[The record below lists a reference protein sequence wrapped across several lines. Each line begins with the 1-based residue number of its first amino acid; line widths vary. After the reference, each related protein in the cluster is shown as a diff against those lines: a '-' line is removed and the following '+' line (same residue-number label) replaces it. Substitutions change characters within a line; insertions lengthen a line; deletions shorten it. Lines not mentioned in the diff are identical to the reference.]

1 MQRTVKV
8 SDFYICLGKGFV
20 MQKKI
25 LYVIDDGNTDKK
37 IKMLQE
43 QILPENLVAEVTAVP
58 RGCNKATYYNEVG
71 RESEAEYTIYL
82 NGDFCICDT
91 NMTLMLLETLRHNKD
106 AALVGLHG
114 TNKFSV
120 DLCQWQNDFA
130 NFPVGVYTA
139 KIINSTVLATSKFI
153 PWREN
158 TGLDDGLLYM
168 GYVIDVQKQN
178 KKTVVL
184 AHKENYL
191 KNEIFS
197 SLERDGIQVFQKIY
211 GKDLLPLVSV
221 LIPTYNRRDLFSL
234 ALKSVLEQ
242 DYPNL
247 EIIVS
252 DDGTND
258 ETEKYIQPYLKD
270 EKLNIKYKHHKNFTF
285 KKNWLWLL
293 ENFHG
298 EYFNF
303 LMDDD
308 LFAPNKISRMVSG
321 YITNPNVVLVTSYR
335 QFIDING
342 NYIMGHEPL
351 ADIDTIF
358 DGKDIIKKTVSSL
371 KNFIGEPTT
380 VLLHKRSKSIMKEYI
395 QENSAIIDV
404 KTSLKI
410 LETGDLLYISEPL
423 SFFRV
428 HKNQDQRSLERIIDS
443 RYHWLKLF
451 SEYTQN
457 EKYLSREEAGR
468 TACDVIVPNY
478 IEPME
483 LFCKI
488 LKNKTSGL

>member
-1 MQRTVKV
+1 M
-8 SDFYICLGKGFV
+8 L
-20 MQKKI
+20 KKI

-37 IKMLQE
+37 IEMLQA
-43 QILPENLVAEVTAVP
+43 QILPDNLVAEVTVVP
-58 RGCNKATYYNEVG
+58 RGYNKATYYNEVG
-71 RESEAEYTIYL
+71 RESEADYTIYL
-82 NGDFCICDT
+82 DGDFCICDT
-91 NMTLMLLETLRHNKD
+91 NMTVMLIETLRHNKD

-139 KIINSTVLATSKFI
+139 KIINSTVLATGRYI

-158 TGLDDGLLYM
+158 TGLDDGLLYI
-168 GYVIDVQKQN
+168 GHVIDVQEQH

-184 AHKENYL
+184 AHKQKYL
-191 KNEIFS
+191 SDEVFS
-197 SLERDGIQVFQKIY
+197 SFNHDSVKVFQRIY
-211 GKDLLPLVSV
+211 GKCLFPLVSV
-221 LIPTYNRRDLFSL
+221 LIPTYNRCGLFSL

-270 EKLNIKYKHHKNFTF
+270 KKLNIKYKHHKNFKF
-285 KKNWLWLL
+285 EENWLWLL
-293 ENFHG
+293 DHCHG

-321 YITNPNVVLVTSYR
+321 YITNPDVVLVTSYR

-342 NYIMGHEPL
+342 NYVMSHEPL
-351 ADIDTIF
+351 VDADTVF
-358 DGKDIIKKTVSSL
+358 DGKDIIKKTISQL

-380 VLLHKRSKSIMKEYI
+380 VLLHKSAKSIMQEYI

-410 LETGDLLYISEPL
+410 LETGNLLYICEPL

-443 RYHWLKLF
+443 RYHWLKVF
-451 SEYTQN
+451 YEYTQN

-478 IEPME
+478 IEPLG
-483 LFCKI
+483 LFCKM
-488 LKNKTSGL
+488 LKTKPIGV